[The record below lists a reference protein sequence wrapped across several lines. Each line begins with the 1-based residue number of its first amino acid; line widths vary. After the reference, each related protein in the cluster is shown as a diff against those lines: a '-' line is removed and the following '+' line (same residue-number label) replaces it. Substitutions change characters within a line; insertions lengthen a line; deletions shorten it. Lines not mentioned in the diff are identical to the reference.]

1 MKRLKNIAGLS
12 VAAIL
17 GGFISLGAFT
27 WFYQPNANQLVNQKD
42 SVQTLLAKNTYR
54 SEPSRKTTNV
64 QPFSAPDFTSAAERS
79 VHGVVHVKTV
89 MEGEQYYQID
99 PFRYFFHGEREPQLK
114 QGPKRAASGSG
125 VLISDDGY
133 IVTNN
138 HVVEDAD
145 KIEVITNDNKS
156 LKAKLIGRDPSTDL
170 AVLKVE
176 SQNLSPLQYGNSD
189 DLKLGEW
196 VLAVGNPFNLNSTV
210 TAGIVSA
217 KGRNINILPPDERNK
232 VAPIESFIQ
241 TDAAVNPGNSGGA
254 LVNANGQLVGINTA
268 IKSPTGSYTGY
279 SFAVPVNIVK
289 KVVDDIVKYGA
300 VQRGFIGVSIRN
312 IDGELADKVEL
323 TTTEG
328 AYVSALMEDGAAED
342 AGIEE
347 GDVIVEVNGQKVKS
361 VAELQ
366 EKIGRYRPGD
376 KVNVKLI
383 RDDELLEKQ
392 IELRNR
398 FGNTE
403 LIEKREKDLVKVLG
417 ASFNEVDNELKEK
430 LNIEGGVQ
438 ITDINSGKIR
448 SAGIKEGFIILK
460 VDKKP
465 IENREELNE
474 ILSNKEGGVLLEGIY
489 PNGLRGYYGLG
500 M

>member
-1 MKRLKNIAGLS
+1 
-12 VAAIL
+12 
-17 GGFISLGAFT
+17 
-27 WFYQPNANQLVNQKD
+27 
-42 SVQTLLAKNTYR
+42 
-54 SEPSRKTTNV
+54 
-64 QPFSAPDFTSAAERS
+64 
-79 VHGVVHVKTV
+79 
-89 MEGEQYYQID
+89 
-99 PFRYFFHGEREPQLK
+99 
-114 QGPKRAASGSG
+114 
-125 VLISDDGY
+125 
-133 IVTNN
+133 
-138 HVVEDAD
+138 
-145 KIEVITNDNKS
+145 
-156 LKAKLIGRDPSTDL
+156 
-170 AVLKVE
+170 
-176 SQNLSPLQYGNSD
+176 
-189 DLKLGEW
+189 
-196 VLAVGNPFNLNSTV
+196 LAVGNPFNLNSTV

-217 KGRNINILPPDERNK
+217 KGRNINILPPDQRNK

-417 ASFNEVDNELKEK
+417 ASFNDVNDELVEK
-430 LNIEGGVQ
+430 LNIKGGVQ

-448 SAGIKEGFIILK
+448 GAGIKEGFIILK

-465 IENREELNE
+465 IDNPEELNE

>member
-1 MKRLKNIAGLS
+1 
-12 VAAIL
+12 
-17 GGFISLGAFT
+17 
-27 WFYQPNANQLVNQKD
+27 
-42 SVQTLLAKNTYR
+42 
-54 SEPSRKTTNV
+54 
-64 QPFSAPDFTSAAERS
+64 
-79 VHGVVHVKTV
+79 
-89 MEGEQYYQID
+89 
-99 PFRYFFHGEREPQLK
+99 
-114 QGPKRAASGSG
+114 
-125 VLISDDGY
+125 
-133 IVTNN
+133 
-138 HVVEDAD
+138 
-145 KIEVITNDNKS
+145 
-156 LKAKLIGRDPSTDL
+156 
-170 AVLKVE
+170 
-176 SQNLSPLQYGNSD
+176 
-189 DLKLGEW
+189 
-196 VLAVGNPFNLNSTV
+196 LNSTV

-289 KVVDDIVKYGA
+289 KVVDDIVKFGA

-328 AYVSALMEDGAAED
+328 AYVSALMENGAAED

-383 RDDELLEKQ
+383 RDDELLEKEL
-392 IELRNR
+392 ELRNR

-417 ASFNEVDNELKEK
+417 ASFNDVNDELKEK
-430 LNIEGGVQ
+430 LNIKGGVQ

-465 IENREELNE
+465 IDNREELNE
-474 ILSNKEGGVLLEGIY
+474 MLSNKEGGVLLEGIY